1 MKKKIDEYQIYE
13 KHYEQ
18 IHEQVKNDPYAQSLG
33 IQLTKFEAG
42 TAEATLEVQST
53 MVNAY
58 GTVHG
63 AVIYAVADHA
73 FSVACNAYGK
83 TSLGLSTTI
92 QFIESAK
99 PGDKIVARATEVKRN
114 YRTGFYRI
122 DVLHEQNLIATWRQC
137 RTVRIIILLNLMMNK
152 INQFNSLRAEL
163 SLRQLFLMDI

>member
-1 MKKKIDEYQIYE
+1 MKEKIDEYQIYE

-33 IQLTKFEAG
+33 IQLIKFEAG
-42 TAEATLEVQST
+42 FAEATLEVQSH

-92 QFIESAK
+92 QFIESASCRLSF
-99 PGDKIVARATEVKRN
+99 PPLWRGASFSSKREA
-114 YRTGFYRI
+114 G
-122 DVLHEQNLIATWRQC
+122 QQPPP
-137 RTVRIIILLNLMMNK
+137 
-152 INQFNSLRAEL
+152 Q
-163 SLRQLFLMDI
+163 

>member
-1 MKKKIDEYQIYE
+1 VKLKIDEQQIYE
-13 KHYEQ
+13 KHYEE
-18 IHEQVKNDPYAQSLG
+18 IYEQVKNDPYAQSLG

-42 TAEATLEVQST
+42 FAEAMLEVQSH

-63 AVIYAVADHA
+63 AVIYALADHA
-73 FSVACNAYGK
+73 FSVACNAFGK

-122 DVLHEQNLIATWRQC
+122 DIYHEQNLIATMEAVSYRKDHYF
-137 RTVRIIILLNLMMNK
+137 I
-152 INQFNSLRAEL
+152 EL
-163 SLRQLFLMDI
+163 DEQD

>member
-1 MKKKIDEYQIYE
+1 MKKKVNEFKIHE
-13 KHYEQ
+13 KYYEQ
-18 IHEQVKNDPYAQSLG
+18 ILQEVKNDPYAHSLG

-42 TAEATLEVQST
+42 FAEATLEVQKH

-63 AVIYAVADHA
+63 AIIYGLADHA
-73 FSVACNAYGK
+73 FSLACNAYGK

-99 PGDKIVARATEVKRN
+99 PGDKLVARAIELKRN

-122 DVLHEQNLIATWRQC
+122 DILHEQSLIATMDAISYRKDHYF
-137 RTVRIIILLNLMMNK
+137 I
-152 INQFNSLRAEL
+152 EL
-163 SLRQLFLMDI
+163 DERF

>member
-1 MKKKIDEYQIYE
+1 VKKKVDEFKIHE
-13 KHYEQ
+13 KYYEQ
-18 IHEQVKNDPYAQSLG
+18 ILQEVKNDPYAQSLG

-42 TAEATLEVQST
+42 FAEAMLEVQSH

-63 AVIYAVADHA
+63 AIIYALADHV
-73 FSVACNAYGK
+73 FSLACNAYGK

-99 PGDKIVARATEVKRN
+99 PGDKLVARATELKRN

-122 DVLHEQNLIATWRQC
+122 DILHEQSLIATMDAVSYRKDHYF
-137 RTVRIIILLNLMMNK
+137 I
-152 INQFNSLRAEL
+152 EL
-163 SLRQLFLMDI
+163 DERV

>member
-1 MKKKIDEYQIYE
+1 MVKKKNDEDKIHE

-18 IHEQVKNDPYAQSLG
+18 IHEQVKNDPYALSLG

-42 TAEATLEVQST
+42 AAEATLEVQST

-63 AVIYAVADHA
+63 AVIHALGDHA

-83 TSLGLSTTI
+83 TSLGLSTTL

-99 PGDKIVARATEVKRN
+99 PGDKIAARAT
-114 YRTGFYRI
+114 G
-122 DVLHEQNLIATWRQC
+122 
-137 RTVRIIILLNLMMNK
+137 LNLMNK
-152 INQFNSLRAEL
+152 IKQFNSYCSEL
-163 SLRQLFLMDI
+163 SSRKLFLMEPKGAVCSLFMLFSEGILDNIYFERW

>member
-1 MKKKIDEYQIYE
+1 MVKKKIDESQIHE

-42 TAEATLEVQST
+42 TAEATLEVQGT

-63 AVIYAVADHA
+63 AVIYALADHA

-99 PGDKIVARATEVKRN
+99 PGDKIVARATEIKRN

-122 DVLHEQNLIATWRQC
+122 DVFHEENLIATMEAVSYRKDHYF
-137 RTVRIIILLNLMMNK
+137 I
-152 INQFNSLRAEL
+152 EL
-163 SLRQLFLMDI
+163 DEQD

>member
-1 MKKKIDEYQIYE
+1 M
-13 KHYEQ
+13 
-18 IHEQVKNDPYAQSLG
+18 HEQVKNDPYAQSLG

-42 TAEATLEVQST
+42 FAEATLDVQSH
-53 MVNAY
+53 MVNAF

-63 AVIYAVADHA
+63 AVIYAVADHV

-114 YRTGFYRI
+114 YRAGFYRI
-122 DVLHEQNLIATWRQC
+122 DVMHEQNLIATMEAVSYRKDHYF
-137 RTVRIIILLNLMMNK
+137 I
-152 INQFNSLRAEL
+152 EL
-163 SLRQLFLMDI
+163 DEQD

>member
-13 KHYEQ
+13 KHYEE
-18 IHEQVKNDPYAQSLG
+18 IYKQVKNDPYAQSLG

-42 TAEATLEVQST
+42 FAEAMLDVQSH

-63 AVIYAVADHA
+63 AVIYALADHA

-83 TSLGLSTTI
+83 TSVGLSTNI
-92 QFIESAK
+92 QFISAAK
-99 PGDKIVARATEVKRN
+99 PGDKIVARATEIKRN

-122 DVLHEQNLIATWRQC
+122 DIYHEQNLIATMEGVSYRKDHYF
-137 RTVRIIILLNLMMNK
+137 INLDEQ
-152 INQFNSLRAEL
+152 I
-163 SLRQLFLMDI
+163 

>member
-1 MKKKIDEYQIYE
+1 MKEKIDEYQIYE

-42 TAEATLEVQST
+42 AAEATIEVQST

-63 AVIYAVADHA
+63 AVIYALADHA

-122 DVLHEQNLIATWRQC
+122 DVFHEENLIATMEAVSYRKDHYF
-137 RTVRIIILLNLMMNK
+137 I
-152 INQFNSLRAEL
+152 EL
-163 SLRQLFLMDI
+163 DEQD

>member
-1 MKKKIDEYQIYE
+1 MKQKIDENQIHE

-18 IHEQVKNDPYAQSLG
+18 IYNQVKNDPYAQSLG
-33 IQLTKFEAG
+33 IELTKFEAG
-42 TAEATLEVQST
+42 FAEAQLEVQNH

-63 AVIYAVADHA
+63 AVLYALADHA

-99 PGDKIVARATEVKRN
+99 PGDYIIARATEIRRN
-114 YRTGFYRI
+114 FRTGFYRI
-122 DVLHEQNLIATWRQC
+122 EVFHGQILIATMEAVSYRKDHYF
-137 RTVRIIILLNLMMNK
+137 I
-152 INQFNSLRAEL
+152 EL
-163 SLRQLFLMDI
+163 DD

>member
-18 IHEQVKNDPYAQSLG
+18 ILKQVKNDPYAQSLG

-42 TAEATLEVQST
+42 FAEATLEVQDH

-63 AVIYAVADHA
+63 AVIYALADHV

-83 TSLGLSTTI
+83 TSVGLSTTI
-92 QFIESAK
+92 QFIEAAK
-99 PGDKIVARATEVKRN
+99 PGDRIVARATEIRRN
-114 YRTGFYRI
+114 FRTGFYRI
-122 DVLHEQNLIATWRQC
+122 EIFHEQNIIATMEAVSYRKDHYFIKLDEQ
-137 RTVRIIILLNLMMNK
+137 
-152 INQFNSLRAEL
+152 
-163 SLRQLFLMDI
+163 D

>member
-1 MKKKIDEYQIYE
+1 MIVKLKIDEHQIYE
-13 KHYEQ
+13 KHYEE
-18 IHEQVKNDPYAQSLG
+18 IYEQVKNDPYAQSLG

-42 TAEATLEVQST
+42 FAEAILEVQSH

-63 AVIYAVADHA
+63 AVIYALADHA
-73 FSVACNAYGK
+73 FSVACNAFGK

-99 PGDKIVARATEVKRN
+99 PGDKIIARATEVKRN

-122 DVLHEQNLIATWRQC
+122 DVYHEQNLIATMEAVSYRKDHYF
-137 RTVRIIILLNLMMNK
+137 I
-152 INQFNSLRAEL
+152 EL
-163 SLRQLFLMDI
+163 DEQN

>member
-1 MKKKIDEYQIYE
+1 MKKKVDEHQIYE

-18 IHEQVKNDPYAQSLG
+18 IYEQVKNDPYAQSLG

-42 TAEATLEVQST
+42 FAEAMLEVQGH

-63 AVIYAVADHA
+63 AIIYALADHA

-92 QFIESAK
+92 QFMESAK
-99 PGDKIVARATEVKRN
+99 PGDTIVARATEIKRN

-122 DVLHEQNLIATWRQC
+122 DIYHEQKLIATMEAVSYRKDHYF
-137 RTVRIIILLNLMMNK
+137 I
-152 INQFNSLRAEL
+152 EL
-163 SLRQLFLMDI
+163 DEQV